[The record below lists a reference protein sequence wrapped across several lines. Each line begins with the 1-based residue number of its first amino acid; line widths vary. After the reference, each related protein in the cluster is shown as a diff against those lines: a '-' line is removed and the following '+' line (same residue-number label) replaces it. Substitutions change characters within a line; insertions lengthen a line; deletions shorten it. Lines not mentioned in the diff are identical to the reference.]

1 MEILPRK
8 KLKVMKNNTV
18 QNCNEAVLC
27 AHTTFRLEALR
38 YEQELFFDENPITDR
53 SGWKLLIGKDFPDGR
68 VSSSDISSFVDEVY
82 ELCKKSDKKLVD
94 FDKAHVCAML
104 FTKFRCTLDENMLGF
119 ILKSKTVVEAEKP
132 EIKTKKR
139 FLLFRFIAWM
149 WRGFKRFYN
158 GVLESLKIG

>member
-1 MEILPRK
+1 MVENRK
-8 KLKVMKNNTV
+8 NQDDNG
-18 QNCNEAVLC
+18 AVLS

-38 YEQELFFDENPITDR
+38 YEQELFSDDNPITDR
-53 SGWKLLIGKDFPDGR
+53 SGWKLLIGRNFPNGR

-82 ELCKKSDKKLVD
+82 ELCKKSDEKFAD

-132 EIKTKKR
+132 EINTKKG
-139 FLLFRFIAWM
+139 FFLFRFIAWM
-149 WRGFKRFYN
+149 WRGFKRMHN
-158 GVLESLKIG
+158 GILESLKIG